1 MEEIVEKIAEIMHE
15 IESIDCLSYITKKEN
30 QRKINK
36 AYDKSFELKKYC
48 QEKNIWG
55 EKWNGR

>member
-15 IESIDCLSYITKKEN
+15 IESIDCLSYIKKKEN

-36 AYDKSFELKKYC
+36 AYDKLFELKKYC
-48 QEKNIWG
+48 QEKNI
-55 EKWNGR
+55 